1 MTTEPL
7 PPIAATCSTWPKPT
21 WTQCSRAHETTGKVA
36 IVTGGGRG
44 IGRAAC
50 LRFAAEGARV
60 IVADW
65 NSGNGQEV
73 ERLVRDAGGEATF
86 VRTDVSKVGDVQA
99 MVATAAS
106 ACGWASRDLQQRR
119 HRQGI
124 RWPGRS
130 RGCLGRHHGRQRARH
145 VSVLQV
151 RHSGHSRRRRRLVI
165 NQSSVAAIQ
174 GGGPPLSGP
183 CAAYTTS
190 KSAIIGLTNSIAY
203 SYGHQGVRANSILPG
218 LIETGMTA
226 SLLESEEF
234 RQAMIDSTPLRRTGL
249 PDDVAT
255 VAAFL
260 ASDESSFVSG
270 AAIVVDGAC
279 WLSQGVTYPEP
290 LLFEDPSAAD

>member
-1 MTTEPL
+1 MRL
-7 PPIAATCSTWPKPT
+7 S
-21 WTQCSRAHETTGKVA
+21 GKVA

-65 NSGNGQEV
+65 NTGNGQEV

-86 VRTDVSKVGDVQA
+86 VRTDVSKVADVQA
-99 MVATAAS
+99 MVAAAVS
-106 ACGWASRDLQQRR
+106 TYGGLHVIYNNAAIVKGYGGPVEADVDDWDATMAVNVRGTYLCCKYAIPAIAACGGGS
-119 HRQGI
+119 
-124 RWPGRS
+124 
-130 RGCLGRHHGRQRARH
+130 
-145 VSVLQV
+145 
-151 RHSGHSRRRRRLVI
+151 VI

-279 WLSQGVTYPEP
+279 WLSQGVTYPQP
-290 LLFEDPSAAD
+290 LLFEDASAAD